1 MFRTL
6 AAFVLTVAAAG
17 ADAGE
22 VSVIRIATV
31 PAGAEVTGI
40 AVNDLGELFFNA
52 QHPAGKKEL
61 EGDGPAALIGYVDD
75 IDIRNFTGAS
85 VAIPD
90 EEARDKVHVARGEYV
105 VLGMIGDELGDGTV
119 LGGVYDAGGELMF
132 VSNNVDY
139 NAFIP
144 LTATEAYLY
153 TAFEGG
159 DRAGVSALSRLKL
172 RRAKGRWRGDL
183 GQSKMM
189 DLRSV
194 DGGWRLCFGEI
205 SPWGTPI
212 FSEEYPFYNTALWN
226 HPDLHDDDDRPLSN
240 QGNDMVD
247 GMPRLMNRYLGKAS
261 NPYRYGYAI
270 EMRDPAAEKSVDLV
284 KRFALGRFSHE
295 NVAIMGDGR
304 PVYQTDDDTARYT
317 DAYWNTKT
325 GGVFFKFVADNMADL
340 SAGTLLAA
348 KVTQDPGSDPRQTGF
363 KVDWIKLAH
372 GRDQQISKW
381 IAEYDNIGPKD
392 YEDGQSNFISDDDV
406 YNWAEGKLKEDL
418 NGDGKIGDYPDDRP
432 AFLESR
438 KAAAAMGA
446 TNEWNKLEGVTKVN
460 GTVFIAVSEIA
471 ESMEKGWGHI
481 NWASGH
487 KDESEQGH
495 IALDKERCG
504 AIYRAI
510 LTADYNV
517 TRLDPVVIGTTTDGD
532 KRCDDNGIARPDN
545 LLGLANGSLLVG
557 EDAGE
562 HAHPVD
568 MLWLIKWP

>member
-172 RRAKGRWRGDL
+172 RRAKGRWRADL

-194 DGGWRLCFGEI
+194 DYALAKSRRGAHRFFRR
-205 SPWGTPI
+205 STPFTTPPSGTI
-212 FSEEYPFYNTALWN
+212 
-226 HPDLHDDDDRPLSN
+226 R
-240 QGNDMVD
+240 
-247 GMPRLMNRYLGKAS
+247 
-261 NPYRYGYAI
+261 I
-270 EMRDPAAEKSVDLV
+270 
-284 KRFALGRFSHE
+284 
-295 NVAIMGDGR
+295 
-304 PVYQTDDDTARYT
+304 
-317 DAYWNTKT
+317 
-325 GGVFFKFVADNMADL
+325 
-340 SAGTLLAA
+340 
-348 KVTQDPGSDPRQTGF
+348 
-363 KVDWIKLAH
+363 
-372 GRDQQISKW
+372 
-381 IAEYDNIGPKD
+381 
-392 YEDGQSNFISDDDV
+392 
-406 YNWAEGKLKEDL
+406 
-418 NGDGKIGDYPDDRP
+418 
-432 AFLESR
+432 
-438 KAAAAMGA
+438 
-446 TNEWNKLEGVTKVN
+446 
-460 GTVFIAVSEIA
+460 
-471 ESMEKGWGHI
+471 
-481 NWASGH
+481 
-487 KDESEQGH
+487 
-495 IALDKERCG
+495 C
-504 AIYRAI
+504 
-510 LTADYNV
+510 
-517 TRLDPVVIGTTTDGD
+517 TTTMTGPYPT
-532 KRCDDNGIARPDN
+532 KATTWSTACPD
-545 LLGLANGSLLVG
+545 
-557 EDAGE
+557 
-562 HAHPVD
+562 
-568 MLWLIKWP
+568 